1 MILFLGNLPLY
12 TVYGKCVKFF
22 LYIAGKLSYLA
33 VCFAGGNYLGYEYE
47 VQLCERLVTGLLIL
61 ATLLSV
67 VFLFYYQNF
76 ASGLAL

>member
-1 MILFLGNLPLY
+1 M
-12 TVYGKCVKFF
+12 CEFF
-22 LYIAGKLSYLA
+22 RYIAGKRYYLV